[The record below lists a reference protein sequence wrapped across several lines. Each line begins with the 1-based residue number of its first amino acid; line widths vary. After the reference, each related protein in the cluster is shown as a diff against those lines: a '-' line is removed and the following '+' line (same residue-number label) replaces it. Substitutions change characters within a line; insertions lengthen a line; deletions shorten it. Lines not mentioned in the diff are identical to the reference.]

1 MIISNSA
8 MYRNMQ
14 QQKHEEPKQEEHME
28 PKVEKKEHNMEHM
41 EHMEHNMDVETTN
54 VSSDSMMTIAK
65 MVSSMLESSNQTYD
79 IKCLYEKIH
88 ELDKRLAV
96 NEALLKHLSK

>member
-28 PKVEKKEHNMEHM
+28 PKVEKKEHNM

>member
-41 EHMEHNMDVETTN
+41 EHKDMDVETTN

-65 MVSSMLESSNQTYD
+65 MVSSMLETSNQAYD